1 MCIIQDDSS
10 HFLKDSNRLI
20 WTAALSLPSVAD
32 GTHLCIS
39 ITEYNAWYSR
49 YVLNNMSEQILSK
62 GKFLP

>member
-1 MCIIQDDSS
+1 MILLTSLRI
-10 HFLKDSNRLI
+10 LI
-20 WTAALSLPSVAD
+20 DLYELLLSLSPLQVD

-39 ITEYNAWYSR
+39 ITEHNTWYSR